1 MVGTTR
7 RATLTEDEVLAL
19 AHSCS
24 NSGRWGAHDELGTL
38 NLITPAVRRR
48 AAALVREGV
57 TVSLGK
63 DIDLRQ
69 SAVNPRP
76 AWHVMHHESE
86 RPYASAD
93 SLHLQVHGYAST
105 HVDALSH
112 MFLDGVG
119 YNGRRQAE
127 VVGNDGVRA
136 AGVTTMRSGIVSRGI
151 LLDVAA
157 AAGAA
162 WLEPGTFVGPDLL
175 DAAEARAGIQ
185 VGAGDVVVVHTGLEA
200 REVAEGPED
209 PGLRAGLDA
218 ACLPWLRER
227 DVAVYT
233 GDCIEAMPQPYLR
246 IPMPLHQ
253 IGLAVMGLVLLDC
266 PTLTELV
273 GTCRR
278 LGRTDFLFLAAPLNL
293 PGGTGSPVN
302 PVAVF

>member
-7 RATLTEDEVLAL
+7 AATLTEDEVFAL
-19 AHSCS
+19 AVSCS
-24 NSGRWGAHDELGTL
+24 NAGRWGADDELGTL

-48 AAALVREGV
+48 AATLVREGV

-63 DIDLRQ
+63 DIDLEQ

-93 SLHLQVHGYAST
+93 SLHLQIHGYATT

-119 YNGRRQAE
+119 YNGRRQTD
-127 VVGNDGVRA
+127 VVGNKGVRA
-136 AGVTTMRSGIVSRGI
+136 AGVRTMRSGIFSRGI

-157 AAGAA
+157 AAGRA
-162 WLEPGTFVGPDLL
+162 WLEPGSFIGPDLL
-175 DAAEARAGIQ
+175 DAAEARAGTR
-185 VGAGDVVVVHTGLEA
+185 VEAGDVVVIHTGLEA
-200 REVAEGPED
+200 REVVEGPED
-209 PGLRAGLDA
+209 PDLRAGLDA

-233 GDCIEAMPQPYLR
+233 GDCIEAMPQPYR
-246 IPMPLHQ
+246 RVPMPLHQ
-253 IGLAVMGLVLLDC
+253 IGLAAMGLVLLDC

-273 GTCRR
+273 QTSQE
-278 LGRTDFLFLAAPLNL
+278 LGRRDFLFLAAPLSL